1 MFTSD
6 TETNPSRRAES
17 DPLMARRRTRRSRG
31 ITDNELLASGW
42 GELKGTAMVK
52 TRQIPFPTCT
62 APFSTRHRTL
72 CERRGRWF
80 EGATTYSF
88 AQTSRARCIAGASP
102 TDYPRCGCKAN
113 CQGRATRAPRL
124 PRVSPDARGRVLVA
138 MTV

>member
-52 TRQIPFPTCT
+52 TRRIPFPTCT

-80 EGATTYSF
+80 EGATYSF

-102 TDYPRCGCKAN
+102 TDYPAAVAKPIVRGERPEPPVCLECHLMLAEGCW
-113 CQGRATRAPRL
+113 
-124 PRVSPDARGRVLVA
+124 S
-138 MTV
+138 